1 MDWLN
6 LKTTIGLIGA
16 VLAGVLCNMLGG
28 WDVWL
33 KALVLF
39 VVLDY
44 ISGVLAAATEKRLN
58 SEIGYKGIIKKVF
71 IFVLVAIAFQVDVL
85 VRSEIIR
92 IAVIGFYLGTEG
104 LSILE
109 NAGKAGLPLP
119 EPLRQA
125 LIQLRGEEKGEVG
138 NV

>member
-1 MDWLN
+1 MTWAQFKVTVGIISAIVAEALSA
-6 LKTTIGLIGA
+6 T
-16 VLAGVLCNMLGG
+16 LGG

-33 KALVLF
+33 QTLVLF

-44 ISGVLAAATEKRLN
+44 ISGIMAAAVQKKLN

-71 IFVLVAIAFQVDVL
+71 IFVLVAVAFKLDML
-85 VRSEIIR
+85 LGTDAIR

-109 NAGKAGLPLP
+109 NAGKANLPLP
-119 EPLRQA
+119 EFLTKA
-125 LIQLRGEEKGEVG
+125 LQQLRDMRGEDNKK
-138 NV
+138 